1 MLQKH
6 SSATEKYGIFLFFAK
21 VIKHNKPGSK
31 CLSPAQFS
39 ALWTLQAATGV
50 QDAGCCAIVVLIIIL
65 QCIQLAID
73 ILMLAS
79 SLMA

>member
-31 CLSPAQFS
+31 CTAQFS